1 MHVHV
6 IHVLVFV
13 IIILVL
19 VTLFFS
25 PGMLGADTSLI
36 GSLGDVPLTS
46 RLALIGGTSSCH
58 MMVSATP
65 TIHAVHVIALFG
77 YKYYC

>member
-1 MHVHV
+1 
-6 IHVLVFV
+6 
-13 IIILVL
+13 
-19 VTLFFS
+19 
-25 PGMLGADTSLI
+25 MLGADTSLI

-65 TIHAVHVIALFG
+65 TIHAVHVSLCSVISITAS
-77 YKYYC
+77 Y

>member
-1 MHVHV
+1 MYTCTG
-6 IHVLVFV
+6 ICDYFIGSCY
-13 IIILVL
+13 II
-19 VTLFFS
+19 FS

-65 TIHAVHVIALFG
+65 TIHTVHVIALFG